1 MHFKT
6 RILAMTIAGLL
17 PLTAMAIGGPSGPKI
32 DYHTQGHLGEV
43 MMNPYGIAP
52 LTAIIRDGGYTL
64 EDVKG
69 RISVALCRRP
79 TVRISPT
86 RFRPLR
92 FLRTAAFRFSAFIPT
107 T

>member
-64 EDVKG
+64 ED
-69 RISVALCRRP
+69 ALCRRP